1 MANSN
6 NWGEIYKSTWW
17 GDKAWSANTLFIDS
31 APPGFGLNLL
41 KASEDMDNTLD
52 WITRT
57 GASVSAQNTN
67 DPNGELTAERVDFV
81 ANVNSRIQQLVTLE
95 ASTTYTFSV
104 HARVPSGQPSQDFR
118 LKALGVTGVGSF
130 TALSSDWTRFDFD
143 FTTTTAGTYT
153 LAIMNATDGAARS
166 IQFWGAMLN
175 EGADVG
181 GYVKTEA
188 SVGGS
193 SPTPEYSGFGDE
205 FVGVTA
211 YYSLRQFTE
220 AETLNAIRVRRSSDD
235 TEQDIGFDANGDL
248 DSTALLAFVNA
259 DVDTYTSDFTSGN
272 EDMAE
277 VNGTGADGQSIAG
290 VDDAYKFT
298 LSGGA
303 VAHYTRTDSSF
314 DKVNSYDVS
323 FDYYIPSGQTINGIR
338 VRTGTTSDGEY
349 DQTTLDAWTSVAIE
363 NWTPTSKSTCRFNAL
378 VGSSI
383 DPIDA
388 DGDVFYLKNI
398 VVTQTTADGAVTTW
412 YDQTGN
418 GNNATNSTES
428 EQPLVVS
435 GGTLVE
441 ENSKAALDFDGVDD
455 YLAKIA
461 TFTINGD
468 HMISAVHTPEGVG
481 GYLFSM
487 GYNDSESVLLWNNA
501 TNYSRYWLSGS
512 GDQLNSAETAVGQ
525 RLTTG
530 EFASG
535 TQTLYIDGTQ
545 NSTKSTTYSGGNV
558 PDITIG
564 YAVQRAQGSNYL
576 IGKVQE
582 LIFFNS
588 DQSANRTGIESNI
601 NDHFDIYT

>member
-67 DPNGELTAERVDFV
+67 DPNGELTAERVDF
-81 ANVNSRIQQLVTLE
+81 AADVNSRIQQLVTLE

-104 HARVPSGQPSQDFR
+104 HAKVPSGSQDFR

-248 DSTALLAFVNA
+248 DSTALTTFVNEDYNHYTSNWAA
-259 DVDTYTSDFTSGN
+259 DVDGWTVNNAGGGTVTLSNDTNRLKVDVSGMTTTALRPALNFPTTIWSNITEGCSVTITIEGANLVVDGLFVDGTFQNITDHDLDTGTFTYTFTKGASN
-272 EDMAE
+272 TAIIYF
-277 VNGTGADGQSIAG
+277 NSTGKG
-290 VDDAYKFT
+290 
-298 LSGGA
+298 
-303 VAHYTRTDSSF
+303 
-314 DKVNSYDVS
+314 
-323 FDYYIPSGQTINGIR
+323 DYVGFL
-338 VRTGTTSDGEY
+338 E
-349 DQTTLDAWTSVAIE
+349 SVVI
-363 NWTPTSKSTCRFNAL
+363 
-378 VGSSI
+378 
-383 DPIDA
+383 
-388 DGDVFYLKNI
+388 
-398 VVTQTTADGAVTTW
+398 TQTTADGAVTTW
-412 YDQTGN
+412 YDQSGN
-418 GNNATNSTES
+418 GNDATNSTES
-428 EQPLVVS
+428 EQPLIVDGGSVVTIDGYACLDGDLGAGDTMLQATNVIDS
-435 GGTLVE
+435 VGDVAIFSTYALKTDGTTANQITFEIGNGTSTHRIHDTLGRGGAGTFGIDIRGTS
-441 ENSKAALDFDGVDD
+441 NYDFGNATGVAVDD
-455 YLAKIA
+455 IYLNSILSESNG
-461 TFTINGD
+461 FYINGTQQTSD
-468 HMISAVHTPEGVG
+468 NAV
-481 GYLFSM
+481 
-487 GYNDSESVLLWNNA
+487 
-501 TNYSRYWLSGS
+501 RSGS
-512 GDQLNSAETAVGQ
+512 TVDA
-525 RLTTG
+525 LTLFNRG
-530 EFASG
+530 GGAFPYKGKLFEF
-535 TQTLYIDGTQ
+535 
-545 NSTKSTTYSGGNV
+545 
-558 PDITIG
+558 
-564 YAVQRAQGSNYL
+564 
-576 IGKVQE
+576 
-582 LIFFNS
+582 IFFDS
-588 DQSANRTGIESNI
+588 DQSSNRTGIETNI